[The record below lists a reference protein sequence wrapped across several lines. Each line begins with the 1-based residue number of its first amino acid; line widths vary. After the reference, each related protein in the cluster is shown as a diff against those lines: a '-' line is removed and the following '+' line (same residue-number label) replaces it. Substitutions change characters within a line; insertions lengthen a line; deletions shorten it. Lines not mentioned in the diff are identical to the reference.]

1 MTKYTGTKT
10 IKACPMPLGEAEKV
24 LGRKIET
31 SAVENRE
38 QSEGYLVEY
47 DDGYRSWSPREVFDK
62 HYRISETF
70 LDRMKIERDDVQKRY
85 IDGRKFT
92 FTEKFAALTQNQRF
106 LLRKQ
111 LDAMETYLYTL
122 SERIGAEEAV
132 LQAACPEPAAT
143 TTESSDSGK
152 DK

>member
-10 IKACPMPLGEAEKV
+10 IKACPMSLGEAEKI

-38 QSEGYLVEY
+38 ESEGYLVEY
-47 DDGYRSWSPREVFDK
+47 EDGYRSWSPKDVFEK
-62 HYRISETF
+62 HYRVSETR
-70 LDRMKIERDDVQKRY
+70 LDRMKIERDDLQKRY

-92 FTEKFAALTQNQRF
+92 FTDKFAGLTANQRV

-111 LDAMETYLYTL
+111 LDAMEAYLYIL

-132 LQAACPEPAAT
+132 SAFGLPGACHHYRRI
-143 TTESSDSGK
+143 SVGN
-152 DK
+152 